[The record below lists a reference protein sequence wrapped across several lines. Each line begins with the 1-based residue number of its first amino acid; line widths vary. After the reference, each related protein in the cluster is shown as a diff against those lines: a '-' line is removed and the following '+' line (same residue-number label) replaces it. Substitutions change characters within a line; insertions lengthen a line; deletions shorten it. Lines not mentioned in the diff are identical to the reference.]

1 MSFKV
6 NLDELMKQKAAAED
20 RKITLQEVATETKI
34 SYLTLQKLR
43 KPDGGGCQLS
53 TVEKLCR
60 YFGKSINEV
69 VVDVAAA

>member
-6 NLDELMKQKAAAED
+6 DLDNLIKQKAAAED

-43 KPDGGGCQLS
+43 KPEGGGCQLS

-60 YFGKSINEV
+60 YFGKTINEV
-69 VVDVAAA
+69 VIEIQA

>member
-6 NLDELMKQKAAAED
+6 DLDTLMKQKAAIED
-20 RKITLQEVATETKI
+20 RKLTLQEVATETDI

-43 KPDGGGCQLS
+43 KPNGGGCQLS

-60 YFGKSINEV
+60 YFAKPINEV
-69 VVDVAAA
+69 VIDVAA